1 MNNSNFVA
9 NGEILRDFIG
19 TMSNAKVV
27 SDMDKYMKL
36 ISITKAA
43 QKYAKHECPQDRY
56 IEILHIVETQAM
68 EAIFNS
74 NEYAMTLCQAIMLD
88 ILEGVRDVNNLPEE
102 DLDILN
108 NTIIT
113 ELSNAFDDRIG
124 SSGFALFVDQVNA

>member
-1 MNNSNFVA
+1 MSNNNFVV

-27 SDMDKYMKL
+27 SDMGKYMKL

-43 QKYAKHECPQDRY
+43 QKYAKHECSQDRY

-68 EAIFNS
+68 EAIFHS
-74 NEYAMTLCQAIMLD
+74 NEYAMTLCQAIMMD
-88 ILEGVRDVNNLPEE
+88 VLEGVRDVNNLPEE

-113 ELSNAFDDRIG
+113 ELANAFDDRIG
-124 SSGFALFVDQVNA
+124 SSGFALFVEQINA